1 MKTLVATLALV
12 LVCQV
17 QAQTNHGT
25 NLQQAQAAADA
36 SGQPA
41 PANGPS
47 IAPGQSSGNPIYIL
61 NNQRIHESQ
70 QATQGQSAAQAA
82 VQEQPT
88 SIIQEAPLKA
98 SPADQMRRKRQDAEV
113 QTEDGIVQ
121 ALEKARIDDELRR
134 RDKFN
139 NAIAPV
145 NQAASQQTNGASV
158 VGDNN
163 TVQQSNVVQQP
174 QVQVVPAPQ
183 PVKKARSAQEEL
195 DEEDA
200 IIEKP
205 ARKSEPKEEK
215 VDIRGE
221 IRAAM
226 AESSAKKIEDEKQ
239 SYYVAALASFG
250 TYYDVVNVD
259 RSLGYGV
266 AVGTVTPERFVVE
279 GVFMYADYHIAEM
292 YSFGP
297 YGSGGGGYYNGPY
310 SPGMVNMRQYT
321 FGAAAKYQFLPG
333 KFRPVAG
340 ALLNYNRR
348 NYSYDQYGSFRSTD
362 AIDVGALVG
371 ADLQL
376 TPGFALG
383 VDFRYNTNLGYRSSN
398 PGEAFSYQ
406 AANNPEKLDYYTV
419 NLIGK
424 FTF

>member
-25 NLQQAQAAADA
+25 NLQQAQAIADA
-36 SGQPA
+36 SSQPA
-41 PANGPS
+41 QADGPS

-70 QATQGQSAAQAA
+70 QATQGQSVGQAA

-88 SIIQEAPLKA
+88 SIIQEAPLKV
-98 SPADQMRRKRQDAEV
+98 SPADQMRKKRQDAEV

-121 ALEKARIDDELRR
+121 ALEKARIEDELRR

-139 NAIAPV
+139 TAIAPV
-145 NQAASQQTNGASV
+145 NQQTNGASV

-174 QVQVVPAPQ
+174 QVQIQVVPAPP
-183 PVKKARSAQEEL
+183 PVKKARSAQEEI

-205 ARKSEPKEEK
+205 ARRAESKEEK
-215 VDIRGE
+215 IDIRGE

-226 AESSAKKIEDEKQ
+226 AESTVKKIDEERQ

-297 YGSGGGGYYNGPY
+297 YGSGGYYNGPY
-310 SPGMVNMRQYT
+310 SPGIVNMRQYT
-321 FGAAAKYQFLPG
+321 FGAAAKYQFLSG

-383 VDFRYNTNLGYRSSN
+383 VDFRYNTNLGFRSSN

>member
-12 LVCQV
+12 LVYQV

-25 NLQQAQAAADA
+25 NLQHAQGAADA
-36 SGQPA
+36 SLQPA

-61 NNQRIHESQ
+61 NNQRINESQ
-70 QATQGQSAAQAA
+70 QATLGQSAAQAA

-88 SIIQEAPLKA
+88 SIIQEAPLKV
-98 SPADQMRRKRQDAEV
+98 SPADQMRKKRQDFEV

-145 NQAASQQTNGASV
+145 NQQTNGASV

-163 TVQQSNVVQQP
+163 TVQQNNVVQQP
-174 QVQVVPAPQ
+174 QVQVQVVPEPQ
-183 PVKKARSAQEEL
+183 PVKKAHSAQEEL
-195 DEEDA
+195 DEENVVL
-200 IIEKP
+200 EKP
-205 ARKSEPKEEK
+205 VRKPESKEEK

-226 AESSAKKIEDEKQ
+226 AESSAKKVDEEKQ
-239 SYYVAALASFG
+239 TYYVAALASFG

-266 AVGTVTPERFVVE
+266 SVGTVTPERFVVE

-297 YGSGGGGYYNGPY
+297 YGSGGYYNGPY
-310 SPGMVNMRQYT
+310 SPGVVNMRQYT

-383 VDFRYNTNLGYRSSN
+383 VDFRYNTNLGHRSSN